1 MIVAAGSSSRM
12 GGQNKLL
19 APLGESTVAAHSIAA
34 FESFPEV
41 SDIVVVTREE
51 DIPDYL
57 RIAAGLGW
65 RHCRRNAVILPS
77 TMGPGRW

>member
-1 MIVAAGSSSRM
+1 MAAGSSSRM

-51 DIPDYL
+51 DIPD
-57 RIAAGLGW
+57 
-65 RHCRRNAVILPS
+65 
-77 TMGPGRW
+77 